1 MPLFTFLVCILFI
14 ILIIQRKITQ
24 ELPVPC
30 TAFTAYQKNVFLK
43 SALARPGGKRRKAAN
58 SR

>member
-14 ILIIQRKITQ
+14 ILIIQRNSTP

-43 SALARPGGKRRKAAN
+43 STLARPGGKRRKAAN

>member
-14 ILIIQRKITQ
+14 ILIIQRNITP

-43 SALARPGGKRRKAAN
+43 SALARPGGKR
-58 SR
+58 

>member
-14 ILIIQRKITQ
+14 ILIIQRKIIQ

-30 TAFTAYQKNVFLK
+30 TAFTAYQKNVFMK

>member
-1 MPLFTFLVCILFI
+1 MPLFNFLVCILFI
-14 ILIIQRKITQ
+14 ILITQRNITP

-30 TAFTAYQKNVFLK
+30 TTFTAYQKNVFLK
-43 SALARPGGKRRKAAN
+43 STLARPGGKRRKAAN

>member
-1 MPLFTFLVCILFI
+1 MPLFTFLVCILI
-14 ILIIQRKITQ
+14 ILIIQRNITP

-43 SALARPGGKRRKAAN
+43 STLARPDGKRRKAAN